1 MPAFMSYNTT
11 TKNLTVMPGAADIGS
26 YTLEI
31 SYSTIFDGMAPSAK
45 VQSFVFVVYTL
56 EIG

>member
-1 MPAFMSYNTT
+1 MSYNTT
-11 TKNLTVMPGAADIGS
+11 TKNLTVTPGAADIGS